1 MLYSDLAQD
10 IAVAVAKTQQMPIYL
25 FAGQS
30 NMQGNV
36 DPTLFHDLL
45 RILDSNQNHNS
56 KQSNL
61 EKTLNDWYLYANN
74 GYARYAYSPPV
85 SAMEAQKLLEFKK
98 QGLITA
104 TFPNPPPT
112 NNVAFCTCTDQAAK
126 PMTDNCGNPF
136 GPELLFSKK
145 IAKTNH
151 KPFTVVKV
159 VEGGTSLAH
168 DWISPSASNGNPG
181 PMYVRLANRIAS
193 LKQAPETIH
202 ANCKLNGSACKFKA
216 FVWFQ
221 GENDCFDQSSAD
233 AYANNLEH
241 FISDVR
247 TALGDPNFPVIIVQ
261 VGYWPKTLPFGP
273 TVMKAQADFV
283 NKTPNTALV
292 TTVDLSQFYH
302 FDPAAQLIIGARVA
316 NSVTKLAP

>member
-1 MLYSDLAQD
+1 MLYSDPGQD
-10 IAVAVAKTQQMPIYL
+10 ISTAVAQTQQMPIYL

-36 DPTLFHDLL
+36 DPILFHDLL
-45 RILDSNQNHNS
+45 RILDSNKKPKDKING
-56 KQSNL
+56 L
-61 EKTLNDWYLYANN
+61 EKRLNNWYLYANN
-74 GYARYAYSPPV
+74 GYARYAYSPDV
-85 SAMEAQKLLEFKK
+85 SEMEAQRMLEMKK

-104 TFPNPPPT
+104 TFPNPPK

-126 PMTDNCGNPF
+126 PMADNCGNPF
-136 GPELLFSKK
+136 GPELLFSRK
-145 IAKTNH
+145 IANATH

-168 DWISPSASNGNPG
+168 DWISPSAANGHPG
-181 PMYVRLANRIAS
+181 PMYIKLTDRITS
-193 LKQAPETIH
+193 LKQAPDTIH
-202 ANCKLNGSACKFKA
+202 AHCKLSGNACKFKA

-221 GENDCFDQSSAD
+221 GESDCFDKSSAD
-233 AYANNLEH
+233 AYSSNLEH
-241 FISDVR
+241 FIADVR

-273 TVMKAQADFV
+273 IVMQAQADFV

-292 TTVDLSQFYH
+292 TTVDLSQFFH
-302 FDPAAQLIIGARVA
+302 FDPAAQLIIGERVA
-316 NSVTKLAP
+316 NSVSKLAP